1 MSILVIPDTQVTPEV
16 DTAHIA
22 AAGRMIVKERPETI
36 VVIGDWWD
44 FESLSFFDKGKAVA
58 EGRRIKEDI
67 KAGMDAMDLLLK
79 PLRAYQLKQKDK
91 TRKCYNPRL
100 IFCWGNH
107 EERLSRYMNDNPAT
121 LGSFD
126 LKAIIKS
133 YGFEFYDFLEIVEV
147 DNIMFSHYFANPLS
161 GRPWGGM
168 ITNKLS
174 KIGKSFVQGHV
185 QTLEY
190 GERYLNNGEHQF
202 GLVAGAFYTHVES
215 YKGAQGNHHFRG
227 LVKLHPVDNRMDVEF
242 VSIDRLM
249 KKFGS

>member
-1 MSILVIPDTQVTPEV
+1 MTILVVFDTQVTPE
-16 DTAHIA
+16 TGTEHIA
-22 AAGRMIVKERPETI
+22 AAGRLVAKDKPEVV

-44 FESLSFFDKGKAVA
+44 FESLSFFDRGKAVA
-58 EGRRIKEDI
+58 EGRRLNADI
-67 KAGMDAMDLLLK
+67 RAGCDAMDIFLA
-79 PLRAYQLKQKDK
+79 PLRELQEKQKAGS
-91 TRKCYNPRL
+91 RKVYKPRL

-107 EERLSRYMNDNPAT
+107 EERLQRYMNDNPAT
-121 LGSFD
+121 VGMFD
-126 LKAIIKS
+126 LKQVIKD

-168 ITNKLS
+168 INNKLS

-185 QTLEY
+185 QVLEY

-202 GLVAGAFYTHVES
+202 GLVSGGFYTHDEA

-227 LVKLHPVDNRMDVEF
+227 IAKLYPAGNRTDVEF
-242 VSIDRLM
+242 ISIERLINNY
-249 KKFGS
+249 K

>member
-1 MSILVIPDTQVTPEV
+1 MTILVIPDTQVTPEV
-16 DTAHIA
+16 CTKHIE
-22 AAGRMIVKERPETI
+22 AAGRLIAKEKPETI

-58 EGRRIKEDI
+58 EGRRLKADI
-67 KAGMDAMDLLLK
+67 QAGVDAMHLLLD
-79 PLRAYQLKQKDK
+79 PLRALQAKQKSQN
-91 TRKCYNPRL
+91 RKVYKPRL
-100 IFCWGNH
+100 VFTWGNH
-107 EERLSRYMNDNPAT
+107 EERLERYMNDNPAT
-121 LGSFD
+121 LGAFD
-126 LKAIIKS
+126 LKSIIKDF
-133 YGFEFYDFLEIVEV
+133 GFEFYDFLEIAEV

-174 KIGKSFVQGHV
+174 KIGRSFVQGHV

-202 GLVAGAFYTHVES
+202 GLVAGSFYTHDEA

-227 LVKLHPVDNRMDVEF
+227 LVKLHNDAQRTDVEF

-249 KKFGS
+249 RKYK

>member
-1 MSILVIPDTQVTPEV
+1 MTILVIPDTQVTPET

-22 AAGRMIVKERPETI
+22 AAGKLIVKERPRTI

-58 EGRRIKEDI
+58 EGRRLKADI
-67 KAGMDAMDLLLK
+67 EAGVAAMHLLLD
-79 PLRAYQLKQKDK
+79 PLRELQAKQTASK
-91 TRKCYNPRL
+91 RKVYTPRL
-100 IFCWGNH
+100 VFTWGNH
-107 EERLSRYMNDNPAT
+107 EERLTRYMNDNPAT
-121 LGSFD
+121 EGAFD
-126 LKAIIKS
+126 LKVIIKEF
-133 YGFEFYDFLEIVEV
+133 GFEFYDFLDIVEV
-147 DNIMFSHYFANPLS
+147 DNIMFSHYFANPLT

-168 ITNKLS
+168 INNKLS

-202 GLVAGAFYTHVES
+202 GLVAGAFYTHDES

-227 LVKLHPVDNRMDVEF
+227 LVKLNTDEERTDVEF

-249 KKFGS
+249 RKYK